1 MPMQLLYPHR
11 RHLSRRLQ
19 VFSQWLAEVLAPCWA

>member
-11 RHLSRRLQ
+11 RHRSRRLQ
-19 VFSQWLAEVLAPCWA
+19 AFSQWLEQVLQPCWQ